1 MTESASKSQI
11 ASLLSGISWEGKKVT
26 KKYRQGGRGVEE
38 VLTTE
43 VLLGLGF
50 LPRKPFFENLV
61 KHFMYNGSGGP
72 FLTSNEVESF
82 DFCPIPSG
90 RHALK
95 PDAETHQAAID
106 VQFDAM
112 AQTCNS
118 RIFIEAKRIGTS
130 SFQEEQLARTF
141 LIALRESDDLV
152 PRVLLL
158 LGSPPPVK
166 IKKVG
171 RVDVKEGIL
180 ARLGEVY
187 EKTDYLDLSL
197 EEAESRIDECVAW
210 ITWNEIKKSIE
221 RSMQQYENPDPST
234 YAAVKRVA
242 EFVKNSIEWHH

>member
-1 MTESASKSQI
+1 MVETKSKSQI

-50 LPRKPFFENLV
+50 LPRKPFFEDFV
-61 KHFMYNGSGGP
+61 KHLTHTGSSAP
-72 FLTSNEVESF
+72 FLTSDEIDSL
-82 DFCPIPSG
+82 DFRPIPSG
-90 RHALK
+90 RHALR
-95 PDAETHQAAID
+95 PNAETHQEAID

-112 AQTCNS
+112 AETCSS
-118 RIFIEAKRIGTS
+118 RIFIEAKRIGIS

-141 LIALRESDDLV
+141 LIALRESDNLA

-166 IKKVG
+166 IKQVG

-180 ARLGEVY
+180 ARIEAVY
-187 EKTDYLDLSL
+187 EKTDYLNLSL
-197 EEAESRIDECVAW
+197 AEAESRIDECVAW
-210 ITWNEIKKSIE
+210 ITWDEIKMSVE
-221 RSMQQYENPDPST
+221 RSMQQYENPDSST

-242 EFVKNSIEWHH
+242 EFVKDSIEWHG